1 MKKGTIL
8 IIIIIIAILIL
19 ANSSLFIIDE
29 TKQGV
34 VLQFGKPI
42 RVVRD
47 SGLNFKLPFIQN
59 VAYFEDRLLV
69 YDAAPTEIITKDKKT
84 LIVDNYARWKIID
97 PLKFLQTVRDI
108 NGAQARL
115 DDIIYSEL
123 RVDLGL
129 YEMSEI
135 VSEKREVIMKKV
147 TKISSEK
154 AKSYGIGITDVRIK
168 RVDLPLENEKY
179 VFNRMEAERER
190 IAKQYRAEGQE
201 ESAKIMAETEKQ
213 KTIILAEAYKTAQ
226 VLKGEGDAEA
236 VKIYAESFNQDPEF
250 YKFFRTLEAY
260 KNSLKDKTTILFSPE
275 SEFLKYL
282 SKPQN
287 SE

>member
-1 MKKGTIL
+1 MKKGTLL
-8 IIIIIIAILIL
+8 IVLIVAILFL
-19 ANSSLFIIDE
+19 ANLSLFIVDE
-29 TKQGV
+29 TKQAI

-42 RVVRD
+42 RAIKD
-47 SGLNFKLPFIQN
+47 PGLNWKLPFIQN
-59 VAYFEDRLLV
+59 VVFFEDRLLV

-97 PLKFLQTVRDI
+97 PLKFLQTVRDL

-129 YEMSEI
+129 FDMSEI
-135 VSEKREVIMKKV
+135 VSERREGIMKRV
-147 TKISSEK
+147 TEVSNEK
-154 AKSYGIGITDVRIK
+154 ASIYGIEIVDVRIK
-168 RVDLPLENEKY
+168 RVDLPPENEK
-179 VFNRMEAERER
+179 FIFDRMRAERER

-201 ESAKIMAETEKQ
+201 ESAKIIAETERE
-213 KTIILAEAYKTAQ
+213 KTVILAEAYKSAQ
-226 VLKGEGDAEA
+226 ILKGEGEAES

-250 YKFFRTLEAY
+250 YKFYRTLEAY
-260 KNSLKDKTTILFSPE
+260 TKTFRDKTTVLLSTD

-282 SKPQN
+282 TKP
-287 SE
+287 

>member
-1 MKKGTIL
+1 MKKGTLLIIL
-8 IIIIIIAILIL
+8 IVAILFL
-19 ANSSLFIIDE
+19 ANLSLFIVDE
-29 TKQGV
+29 TKQAI

-42 RVVRD
+42 RAIKD
-47 SGLNFKLPFIQN
+47 PGLNWKLPFVQN
-59 VAYFEDRLLV
+59 VVFFEDRLLV

-97 PLKFLQTVRDI
+97 PLKFLQTVRDL

-129 YEMSEI
+129 FDMSEI
-135 VSEKREVIMKKV
+135 VSERREGIMKRV
-147 TKISSEK
+147 TEISNEK
-154 AKSYGIGITDVRIK
+154 AGIYGIEIVDVRIK
-168 RVDLPLENEKY
+168 RVDLPPENEK
-179 VFNRMEAERER
+179 FIFDRMRAERER

-201 ESAKIMAETEKQ
+201 ESAKIIAETERE
-213 KTIILAEAYKTAQ
+213 KTVILAEAYKAAQ
-226 VLKGEGDAEA
+226 ILKGEGEAES

-250 YKFFRTLEAY
+250 YKFYRTLEAY
-260 KNSLKDKTTILFSPE
+260 TKTFKDKTTVLLSTD

-282 SKPQN
+282 TKP
-287 SE
+287 

>member
-1 MKKGTIL
+1 MKKGTVLIIL
-8 IIIIIIAILIL
+8 IVAILFL
-19 ANSSLFIIDE
+19 ANLSLFIVDE
-29 TKQGV
+29 TKQAI

-42 RVVRD
+42 R
-47 SGLNFKLPFIQN
+47 SIKEPGLNWKLPFIQN
-59 VAYFEDRLLV
+59 VVFFEDRLLV

-97 PLKFLQTVRDI
+97 PLKFLQTVRDL

-129 YEMSEI
+129 FDMSEI
-135 VSEKREVIMKKV
+135 VSERREGIMKRV
-147 TKISSEK
+147 TEISNEK
-154 AKSYGIGITDVRIK
+154 ANTYGIEIVDVRIK
-168 RVDLPLENEKY
+168 RVDLPPENEK
-179 VFNRMEAERER
+179 FIFDRMRAERER

-201 ESAKIMAETEKQ
+201 ESAKIIAETERE
-213 KTIILAEAYKTAQ
+213 KTVILAEAYKTAQ
-226 VLKGEGDAEA
+226 TLKGEGEAES

-250 YKFFRTLEAY
+250 YKFYRTLEAY
-260 KNSLKDKTTILFSPE
+260 RNTFKDKTTVLLSTD

-282 SKPQN
+282 TKP
-287 SE
+287 

>member
-1 MKKGTIL
+1 MKKGTLLIIL
-8 IIIIIIAILIL
+8 IVAILFL
-19 ANSSLFIIDE
+19 ANLSLFIVDE
-29 TKQGV
+29 TKQAI

-42 RVVRD
+42 RAIKEP
-47 SGLNFKLPFIQN
+47 GLNLKLPFIQN
-59 VAYFEDRLLV
+59 VVFFEDRLLV

-97 PLKFLQTVRDI
+97 PLKFLQTVRDL

-129 YEMSEI
+129 FDMSEI
-135 VSEKREVIMKKV
+135 VSERREGIMKRV
-147 TKISSEK
+147 TEISNEK
-154 AKSYGIGITDVRIK
+154 ANTYGIEIVDVRIK
-168 RVDLPLENEKY
+168 RVDLPPENEK
-179 VFNRMEAERER
+179 FIFDRMRAERER

-201 ESAKIMAETEKQ
+201 ESAKIIAETERE
-213 KTIILAEAYKTAQ
+213 KTVILAEAYKTAQ
-226 VLKGEGDAEA
+226 ILKGEGEAES

-250 YKFFRTLEAY
+250 YKFYRTLEAY
-260 KNSLKDKTTILFSPE
+260 RLTFKDKTTVLLSTD

-282 SKPQN
+282 TKP
-287 SE
+287 